1 MANPEPASLP
11 EFRVLCV
18 CCGVKIRKAA
28 SEDSCGLCLKCFYRI
43 LAARLHAQKRASSG
57 DFISER

>member
-1 MANPEPASLP
+1 MEKTRLATAP

-18 CCGVKIRKAA
+18 SCGVKIRKTA

-43 LAARLHAQKRASSG
+43 VAERLQTQKRTRAG
-57 DFISER
+57 DFVSDS